1 MTVFLGTLRR
11 SLKQI
16 KAPFVFDWEDGV
28 PLQAMQGN
36 RALSLRKGRSHVF
49 PRVGTEPGVH
59 CRVTTGI
66 ANQNSYF
73 LRDDL
78 TPL

>member
-1 MTVFLGTLRR
+1 M
-11 SLKQI
+11 KQI

-28 PLQAMQGN
+28 ALQAMQRN
-36 RALSLRKGRSHVF
+36 RALSLGKGRAHVF
-49 PRVGTEPGVH
+49 PRVGMEPGVH
-59 CRVTTGI
+59 CQVMTGI
-66 ANQNSYF
+66 ANQNSCL

>member
-1 MTVFLGTLRR
+1 M
-11 SLKQI
+11 KQI

-28 PLQAMQGN
+28 ALQAMQRN
-36 RALSLRKGRSHVF
+36 RALSLGKGRAHVF

-59 CRVTTGI
+59 CQVMTGI
-66 ANQNSYF
+66 ANQNSCL

>member
-1 MTVFLGTLRR
+1 M
-11 SLKQI
+11 KQI

-28 PLQAMQGN
+28 ALQAMQGY
-36 RALSLRKGRSHVF
+36 RALSLGKGRSHVF
-49 PRVGTEPGVH
+49 PRNGMEPGVH
-59 CRVTTGI
+59 CRVMTGM
-66 ANQNSYF
+66 ANQNSCL

>member
-1 MTVFLGTLRR
+1 M
-11 SLKQI
+11 KQI

-28 PLQAMQGN
+28 ALQAMQGY
-36 RALSLRKGRSHVF
+36 RALSLGKGRSHVF
-49 PRVGTEPGVH
+49 PRNGTEPGVH
-59 CRVTTGI
+59 CRVMTGM
-66 ANQNSYF
+66 ANQNSCL